1 MPRLQLL
8 PFLSYYEKT
17 NRGKRDK
24 ITPLFEAPPAP
35 PPSPPPPPHDPGSQV
50 GVKSAKRQ
58 LDLGLK
64 LNLNG
69 KRLYP
74 TDDHLAFKQHI
85 VGISA
90 KLNKANALVSKIRH

>member
-1 MPRLQLL
+1 MLQNATATTSAISELL
-8 PFLSYYEKT
+8 RE
-17 NRGKRDK
+17 NQQR
-24 ITPLFEAPPAP
+24 EE
-35 PPSPPPPPHDPGSQV
+35 V